1 MSSVLPVTAATTVLA
16 GAPAPAN
23 KLDQIHQTPALGGVK
38 VLLEGPTGTGKTR
51 AIGPMVDWCAAQ
63 NPPIQVFAL
72 FVERGLETLLG
83 YWTDQNK
90 PVPANLHWKDLI
102 LKPVNL
108 AQMKEGAINVG
119 KLTYDSITKLTDG
132 SRSQNNPFEHLL
144 IACMDFHDDRTG
156 QKFGPV
162 DAWGP
167 DKVLLVD
174 SLTEIANAAS
184 KMVIGSKPTMAP
196 GEYGIAQNNLMNW
209 LRLCTQ
215 GCRCHFVL
223 TAHVSREKDEMTG
236 GIKLMTQAIGGAI
249 SGLIP
254 PLFSEVILTVRE
266 GAAWYWDTANANVDL
281 KSRYLPINSKLA
293 PDFKQIMDKWSARA
307 KAMQAPVT
315 GTK

>member
-1 MSSVLPVTAATTVLA
+1 MDAAIVKPVDVVLDKV
-16 GAPAPAN
+16 
-23 KLDQIHQTPALGGVK
+23 HQTPPLTGVK
-38 VLLEGPTGTGKTR
+38 VLLEGPTGTGKTC
-51 AIGPMVDWCAAQ
+51 ALGTLVDWCEAQ
-63 NPPIQVFAL
+63 NPPVQVFCM

-83 YWTDQNK
+83 YWTDKGK
-90 PVPANLHWKDLI
+90 PVPTNLHWRDVV
-102 LKPVNL
+102 LKPVSL
-108 AQMKEGAINVG
+108 VQMKDGAVNVG

-132 SRSQNNPFEHLL
+132 SRYLNNPAEMLL
-144 IACMDFHDDRTG
+144 TECMDFHDDRTG
-156 QKFGPV
+156 KKYGPV
-162 DAWGP
+162 DSWGP
-167 DKVLLVD
+167 DRIFVLD
-174 SLTEIANAAS
+174 SLTEICNAYI

-196 GEYGIAQNNLMNW
+196 GEYGIAQNNLMNL

-215 GCRCHFVL
+215 GCKCHFVI

-281 KSRYLPINSKLA
+281 KSRYLPISSKLP
-293 PDFKQIMDKWSARA
+293 PDFKLIMDKWAARA
-307 KAMQAPVT
+307 KAVQAPVF